1 MNTTLVIALRSNI
14 PGCPP
19 LSCGLG
25 ALLAVELKSDSIGKG
40 RDGSGW
46 VIGTII
52 AQPYSQNTV
61 GPSDWVYQVSFNEAE
76 FSDEVINGDLE
87 PLAVADIASGE
98 GAIGLCCLQCGD
110 LMLLDKIAAIQ
121 TRALSRESFR
131 LFAHDEEIAIGVQ
144 RLFRNH
150 SAIEIHAIEVS
161 CEEHVAGYP
170 YAAEPQS
177 VAIRL
182 VRTEPQQAGP
192 FNDATDTDVVLNPA
206 ATTPLTAKLEFAPPL
221 IIPAGAGVGININST
236 DPAQHLGLEV
246 HIDFRVIDES

>member
-1 MNTTLVIALRSNI
+1 MNTTIDIALRSNM
-14 PGCPP
+14 PGCAP

-25 ALLAVELKSDSIGKG
+25 GLLAVELKSDSVAKG

-52 AQPYSQNTV
+52 AKPYPLNTV
-61 GPSDWVYQVSFNEAE
+61 GPSDWVYKVAFDEAE
-76 FSDEVINGDLE
+76 FSDEVINGDLA
-87 PLAVADIASGE
+87 PLVVADIANGD

-121 TRALSRESFR
+121 TRTLNRESFR
-131 LFAHDEEIAIGVQ
+131 LFAHDEEIAIGVH

-161 CEEHVAGYP
+161 CEEHLTGYP
-170 YAAEPQS
+170 AVEPQS
-177 VAIRL
+177 FAIRL

-192 FNDATDTDVVLNPA
+192 FNDATTLDAILSPA
-206 ATTPLTAKLEFAPPL
+206 STTPLTAKVEFAPPL
-221 IIPAGAGVGININST
+221 IIPAGAGVGVNINSS